1 MAQKYYITTPL
12 YYVNDVPHIG
22 HSYTQIAADVIARWK
37 RMQGREVFFLTGT
50 DEHGMK
56 IAVSAA
62 EKGVA
67 PKEHVDAVVKRFK
80 EAWEKLDISYDGFI
94 RTSDEKHMKTVQD
107 IFKKLHDKGDIYKGS
122 YEGWYCAPCEAYWTK
137 FQLDGKDVCPD
148 CGRPV
153 TGVKEEAYFFAISKY
168 QDRLLSYIKENPDF
182 LQPSSRRNEIINFIE
197 SGLKDQNVSR
207 TNFTWGVQVPFD
219 TKHVVYVWFD
229 ALINYISAI
238 GYGLD
243 EVNFNKWWPAD
254 LHLMGKEIV
263 RFHAV
268 IWPIM
273 LMALDLPLPKKVFG
287 HGWWTV
293 EGDKMSKSKGNV
305 VDPIK
310 LAEEFGLEPVR
321 YFLMREVPFGSDG
334 DFSRG
339 SLINRYNAD
348 LANDLGNLLSRT
360 LTMIEKY
367 FEGKVPSP
375 DSSSEDDLDKEFK
388 KLMIEVP
395 RAFSESIDS
404 TAVTEAL
411 NSVWSLISFSN
422 SYIEK
427 KAPWSLAKSGKT
439 LELSNVLS
447 YLYESLRIIS
457 VLICP
462 FMPATSSSMRQ
473 QMGLSDQISL
483 RSGSCADNAG
493 IAIKKGTSL
502 FPKIQ
507 TK

>member
-1 MAQKYYITTPL
+1 MSRKFYITTPL

-22 HSYTQIAADVIARWK
+22 HSYTQIASDSIARWK
-37 RMQGREVFFLTGT
+37 RLHGLDVFFLTGT

-62 EKGVA
+62 ERGLSE
-67 PKEHVDAVVKRFK
+67 KEHVDSVVQRFRSV
-80 EAWEKLDISYDGFI
+80 WDKLHIRYDGFI
-94 RTSDEKHMKTVQD
+94 RTTDEQHMKTVQG
-107 IFKKLHDKGDIYKGS
+107 IFQKLHEKGDIYKGS

-148 CGRPV
+148 CGRPIV
-153 TGVKEEAYFFAISKY
+153 SVKEEAYFFAISKY
-168 QDRLLSYIKENPDF
+168 QDKLLKYINDNPDF
-182 LQPSSRRNEIINFIE
+182 IQPSSRRNEIIKFVE

-219 TKHVVYVWFD
+219 EKHVIYVWFD

-238 GYGLD
+238 GYLSD
-243 EVNFNKWWPAD
+243 ENNFKKWWPAD

-263 RFHAV
+263 RFHTV

-293 EGDKMSKSKGNV
+293 EGEKMSKSKGNM
-305 VDPIK
+305 VDP
-310 LAEEFGLEPVR
+310 LALADEFGADVVR

-334 DFSRG
+334 DFSRQ

-367 FEGKVPSP
+367 FSGKVPEGAGQN
-375 DSSSEDDLDKEFK
+375 DQLDEEFSM
-388 KLMIEVP
+388 LTVQTP
-395 RAFSESIDS
+395 SAFAENMDKV
-404 TAVTEAL
+404 AVTEAL
-411 NSVWSLISFSN
+411 NNVWRLISHAN

-427 KAPWSLAKSGKT
+427 KAPWTLAKKGDEAALSRV
-439 LELSNVLS
+439 LSNLF
-447 YLYESLRIIS
+447 ESLRVVS
-457 VLICP
+457 VLISP
-462 FMPATSSSMRQ
+462 FMPDTSAAMRG
-473 QMGLSDQISL
+473 QMGLPGEIIYQK
-483 RSGSCADNAG
+483 GSCKDNIG
-493 IAIKKGTSL
+493 ISVKKGQPL

-507 TK
+507 PK

>member
-1 MAQKYYITTPL
+1 MRQKYYITTPV

-22 HSYTQIAADVIARWK
+22 HSYTQIAVDILARWK
-37 RMQGREVFFLTGT
+37 RAQGADVFFLTGT

-62 EKGVA
+62 EKGVSE
-67 PKEHVDAVVKRFK
+67 KEHVDSVVSRFK
-80 EAWEKLDISYDGFI
+80 KAWEKLNIQYDGFV
-94 RTSDEKHMKTVQD
+94 RTTDERHMKSVQF
-107 IFKKLHDKGDIYKGS
+107 IFNKLFEKGDIYKGS

-153 TGVKEEAYFFAISKY
+153 SVVKEEAYFFAISKY
-168 QDRLLSYIKENPDF
+168 QDRLLKHISDNPDF
-182 LQPSSRRNEIINFIE
+182 IQPVSRKNEIVNFIS

-207 TNFTWGVQVPFD
+207 SNFSWGVQVPFD
-219 TKHVVYVWFD
+219 PKHVIYVWFD
-229 ALINYISAI
+229 ALINYISGI
-238 GYGLD
+238 GYPAD
-243 EVNFNKWWPAD
+243 DDNFKKWWPAD
-254 LHLMGKEIV
+254 LHMMGKEIV

-273 LMALDLPLPKKVFG
+273 LMALGLPMPKKVFG

-305 VDPIK
+305 IDPIA
-310 LAEEFGLEPVR
+310 LSEEFGIDVVR

-334 DFSRG
+334 DFSRQ

-367 FEGKVPSP
+367 FEGVVPSP
-375 DSSSEDDLDKEFK
+375 CPSQDPAAAQFMAMIAETPGKFSSSMDRVA
-388 KLMIEVP
+388 I
-395 RAFSESIDS
+395 
-404 TAVTEAL
+404 TEAL
-411 NSVWSLISFSN
+411 NCVWELISFSN

-427 KAPWSLAKSGKT
+427 KAPWTLAKNGKKDE
-439 LELSNVLS
+439 LAEVLSNLF
-447 YLYESLRIIS
+447 ESLRTVS
-457 VLICP
+457 VLISP
-462 FMPATSSSMRQ
+462 FMPDTAQAMALH
-473 QMGLSDQISL
+473 MGLKDNMC
-483 RSGSCADNAG
+483 RENAG
-493 IAIKKGTSL
+493 TKISKGAPL

-507 TK
+507 VG

>member
-1 MAQKYYITTPL
+1 MAQKFYITTPL

-22 HSYTQIAADVIARWK
+22 HSYTQIAADSIARWK
-37 RMQGREVFFLTGT
+37 RLHGADVYFLTGT

-62 EKGVA
+62 ERGLSE
-67 PKEHVDAVVKRFK
+67 KEHVDSVVQRFK
-80 EAWEKLDISYDGFI
+80 SVWDKLGISYDGFI
-94 RTSDEKHMKTVQD
+94 RTTDEQHMKTVQA

-122 YEGWYCAPCEAYWTK
+122 YEGWYCAPCESYWTK

-153 TGVKEEAYFFAISKY
+153 ASVKEEAYFFATSKY
-168 QDRLLSYIKENPDF
+168 QDRLLKHIKENPDF
-182 LQPSSRRNEIINFIE
+182 IQPSSRRNEIVNFIE

-207 TNFTWGVQVPFD
+207 TNFTWGVPVPFD

-229 ALINYISAI
+229 ALINYISAV
-238 GYGLD
+238 GYLSD
-243 EVNFNKWWPAD
+243 EQNFKKWWPAD

-293 EGDKMSKSKGNV
+293 EGGKMSKSKGNV
-305 VDPIK
+305 IDPVA
-310 LAEEFGLEPVR
+310 LADEFGVDTVR

-334 DFSRG
+334 DFSRQ

-367 FEGKVPSP
+367 FSGNVPKNEGQ
-375 DSSSEDDLDKEFK
+375 DDALDNEFK
-388 KLMIEVP
+388 ELLAHTQK
-395 RAFSESIDS
+395 AFAESMDNV
-404 TAVTEAL
+404 AVTEAL
-411 NSVWSLISFSN
+411 NRIWELISFSN

-427 KAPWSLAKSGKT
+427 KAPWALAKNSEEQK
-439 LELSNVLS
+439 LKKVLS
-447 YLYESLRIIS
+447 YLFESLRIVS
-457 VLICP
+457 VLISS
-462 FMPATSSSMRQ
+462 FMPNTAVSMRE
-473 QMGLSDQISL
+473 QMGLSSEE
-483 RSGSCADNAG
+483 GAG
-493 IAIKKGTSL
+493 IVVKKGSSL